1 MTYTNDGSDIRGRE
15 SLEET
20 MRVRAVEVAHQLLWN
35 HPNWLRGYGFTV
47 HESQWPEFLES
58 MEALRAE
65 VQRVVE
71 WETYMEQDLPRRPVP
86 PDYFEVI
93 AIAVHLLMTN
103 QKPVRPL
110 PLLVGRT
117 FEAMARFYAQE
128 NELRTSEP
136 VEECDGVDEV
146 GWSEGDEIIGVEPRM
161 VH

>member
-1 MTYTNDGSDIRGRE
+1 MTQLNDGSEARLKE

-20 MRVRAVEVAHQLLWN
+20 MRVRAVEVAYQLLWD

-58 MEALRAE
+58 MKELKAE
-65 VQRVVE
+65 VQRAVE
-71 WETYMEQDLPRRPVP
+71 WETYMEQSLPRRPVP
-86 PDYFEVI
+86 PDWFEVI
-93 AIAVHLLMTN
+93 SIAVHLLLTN

-117 FEAMARFYAQE
+117 FEAMARFYQSE
-128 NELRTSEP
+128 YPPEVSEP
-136 VEECDGVDEV
+136 RESDEV
-146 GWSEGDEIIGVEPRM
+146 EDIDWTVDDVVPAGPRL

>member
-1 MTYTNDGSDIRGRE
+1 MSYTNDGCEARARE

-20 MRVRAVEVAHQLLWN
+20 MRVRAVEVAYQLLWN

-47 HESQWPEFLES
+47 HDSQWPEFLTS
-58 MEALRAE
+58 MGELKAE

-71 WETYMEQDLPRRPVP
+71 WEMYMEQNLPRRPLP

-93 AIAVHLLMTN
+93 AIAVHLLMTDRE
-103 QKPVRPL
+103 PVRPL

-117 FEAMARFYAQE
+117 FEAMARFYQSE
-128 NELRTSEP
+128 YPPEVSEP
-136 VEECDGVDEV
+136 RESDEV
-146 GWSEGDEIIGVEPRM
+146 EDIDWTVDDVVPAGPRL

>member
-1 MTYTNDGSDIRGRE
+1 MSYTHDGCEARAGE

-20 MRVRAVEVAHQLLWN
+20 MRVRAVEVAYQLLWN
-35 HPNWLRGYGFTV
+35 HPHWLRGYGFTV

-58 MEALRAE
+58 MSQLKAE

-71 WETYMEQDLPRRPVP
+71 WETTMEQSLPRRPMP

-93 AIAVHLLMTN
+93 SIAVHLLMTDR
-103 QKPVRPL
+103 KPVRPL

-117 FEAMARFYAQE
+117 FEAIARFHARE
-128 NELRTSEP
+128 NGLGASEP
-136 VEECDGVDEV
+136 VEECDGIDAGE
-146 GWSEGDEIIGVEPRM
+146 WSGGDEMVEGPRT

>member
-1 MTYTNDGSDIRGRE
+1 MTYTNDESEVRARE

-20 MRVRAVEVAHQLLWN
+20 MRVRAVEVAYQLLWN

-47 HESQWPEFLES
+47 HESQWPEFLTS

-65 VQRVVE
+65 VQSVVE
-71 WETYMEQDLPRRPVP
+71 WETYMDQSLPRRPTP

-93 AIAVHLLMTN
+93 SIAVHLLMTN
-103 QKPVRPL
+103 RKPVRPL

-117 FEAMARFYAQE
+117 FEAMARFYAQA
-128 NELRTSEP
+128 NGLGPSGS
-136 VEECDGVDEV
+136 VEECDRVDEV
-146 GWSEGDEIIGVEPRM
+146 GWLEGDEMAEGPRV

>member
-1 MTYTNDGSDIRGRE
+1 MTYTHDGCEARAKE

-20 MRVRAVEVAHQLLWN
+20 MRVRAVEVAYQLLWN

-47 HESQWPEFLES
+47 HESQWPEFLAS
-58 MEALRAE
+58 MEDLKAE

-71 WETYMEQDLPRRPVP
+71 WETYNEQDLPRRPMP

-117 FEAMARFYAQE
+117 FEAMARFYASE
-128 NELRTSEP
+128 NGFGPSGL
-136 VEECDGVDEV
+136 VEECDGVDAGE
-146 GWSEGDEIIGVEPRM
+146 WSGGDEMRTAPRW

>member
-1 MTYTNDGSDIRGRE
+1 MTYTNDGCEIRARE

-103 QKPVRPL
+103 RKPERPL

-117 FEAMARFYAQE
+117 FEAMARFHARA
-128 NELRTSEP
+128 NGLGPLDP
-136 VEECDGVDEV
+136 VEECDGVDA
-146 GWSEGDEIIGVEPRM
+146 GDWSGGDEMIEGPRT

>member
-1 MTYTNDGSDIRGRE
+1 MTYTNDGCEARAKE
-15 SLEET
+15 SIEET
-20 MRVRAVEVAHQLLWN
+20 VRVRAVEVAYQLLWN

-47 HESQWPEFLES
+47 HDSQWPEFLKS
-58 MEALRAE
+58 MEELRAE
-65 VQRVVE
+65 VQSVVE
-71 WETYMEQDLPRRPVP
+71 WETYMEQSLPRRPVP

-103 QKPVRPL
+103 REPVRPL

-128 NELRTSEP
+128 NGLGSSGP
-136 VEECDGVDEV
+136 VDECDEIDV
-146 GWSEGDEIIGVEPRM
+146 GEWSGGDEMIEGPRT

>member
-1 MTYTNDGSDIRGRE
+1 MSYTHDGCEARARE

-20 MRVRAVEVAHQLLWN
+20 MRVRAVEVAYQLLWE

-47 HESQWPEFLES
+47 HETQWPQFLES
-58 MEALRAE
+58 MKELKAE

-71 WETYMEQDLPRRPVP
+71 WETYMEQSLPRRPVP
-86 PDYFEVI
+86 PDWFEVI
-93 AIAVHLLMTN
+93 SIAVHLLMTN

-117 FEAMARFYAQE
+117 FEAMARFYQ
-128 NELRTSEP
+128 SETRP
-136 VEECDGVDEV
+136 EVARPRESDEV
-146 GWSEGDEIIGVEPRM
+146 EDIDWTVDDVVPEGPRV

>member
-1 MTYTNDGSDIRGRE
+1 MSYTHDGCEARATE

-20 MRVRAVEVAHQLLWN
+20 MRVRAVEVAYQLLWE
-35 HPNWLRGYGFTV
+35 HSNWLRGYGFTV
-47 HESQWPEFLES
+47 HETQWPQFLES
-58 MEALRAE
+58 MKELKAE

-71 WETYMEQDLPRRPVP
+71 WETYMEQSLPRRPMP
-86 PDYFEVI
+86 PDWFEVI
-93 AIAVHLLMTN
+93 SIAVHLLMTN

-128 NELRTSEP
+128 NELKASEV

-146 GWSEGDEIIGVEPRM
+146 GWSEGDEMIGEPRM

>member
-1 MTYTNDGSDIRGRE
+1 MTQLNDGSEARSTE

-20 MRVRAVEVAHQLLWN
+20 MRVRAVEVAYQLLWD

-47 HESQWPEFLES
+47 HGSQWTEFLES
-58 MEALRAE
+58 MQELKAE

-71 WETYMEQDLPRRPVP
+71 WETYMEQSLPRRPVP
-86 PDYFEVI
+86 PDWFEVI
-93 AIAVHLLMTN
+93 SIAAHLLMTN

-117 FEAMARFYAQE
+117 FEAMARFYASE
-128 NELRTSEP
+128 NGLAPSDP
-136 VEECDGVDEV
+136 VEECDGVDAGE
-146 GWSEGDEIIGVEPRM
+146 WSASDEITEGPRT

>member
-1 MTYTNDGSDIRGRE
+1 MTYTNDGSDIQALE

-20 MRVRAVEVAHQLLWN
+20 MRVRAVEVAYQLLWN

-47 HESQWPEFLES
+47 HESQWPEFLTS
-58 MEALRAE
+58 MGELRAE
-65 VQRVVE
+65 VQRIVE
-71 WETYMEQDLPRRPVP
+71 WETYMEQNLPRRPMP
-86 PDYFEVI
+86 PDWFEVI

-128 NELRTSEP
+128 NVLMASEP
-136 VEECDGVDEV
+136 VEECDGIDAGE
-146 GWSEGDEIIGVEPRM
+146 WSGGDEMIEEPRT

>member
-1 MTYTNDGSDIRGRE
+1 MTQLNDGSEARLKE

-20 MRVRAVEVAHQLLWN
+20 MRVRAVEVAYQLLWD

-58 MEALRAE
+58 MKELKAE
-65 VQRVVE
+65 VQRAVE
-71 WETYMEQDLPRRPVP
+71 WETYMEQSLPRRPVP
-86 PDYFEVI
+86 PDWFEVI
-93 AIAVHLLMTN
+93 SIAVHLLMTN

-117 FEAMARFYAQE
+117 FEAMARFYQSE
-128 NELRTSEP
+128 YPPEVSEP
-136 VEECDGVDEV
+136 RESDEV
-146 GWSEGDEIIGVEPRM
+146 EDIDWTVDDVVPAGPRL